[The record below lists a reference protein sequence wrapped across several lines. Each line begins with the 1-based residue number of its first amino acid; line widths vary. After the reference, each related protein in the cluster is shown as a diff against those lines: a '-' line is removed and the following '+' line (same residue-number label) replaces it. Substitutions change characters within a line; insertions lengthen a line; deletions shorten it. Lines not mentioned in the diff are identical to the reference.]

1 MINDFNPRPIASC
14 FNSNSCESCSC
25 CCGERISDEE
35 FREIMIAEHGISSV
49 ERVERENR
57 ELEEFWNSMNNIPKE
72 QQFIIAALIFASM
85 GNQGSID
92 QKLYEE
98 V

>member
-14 FNSNSCESCSC
+14 
-25 CCGERISDEE
+25 CCGERIGDEE